1 MIVKVKAT
9 TVQEMDIDH
18 CEAFRI
24 LCQTLDMNCAAL
36 DSTSMFTKEN
46 EYGELGVYYKVQDRN
61 ELFDDRGELFEALRN
76 LAKLLG

>member
-1 MIVKVKAT
+1 MLVKFKAT

-24 LCQTLDMNCAAL
+24 LCQTLDMNCACL
-36 DSTSMFTKEN
+36 EDTKMRAMLGPD
-46 EYGELGVYYKVQDRN
+46 GEKHVYYPVQDRY